1 MSPSLLPTLL
11 RSTLAGIAISTLFM
25 AALYASALNGSHWAM
40 NTMLKLT
47 LPGFNMLANAVSDDA
62 QFGRS
67 VTPFLVAAWAQICVL
82 LSLLIAVVSVLLAK
96 SRNAT

>member
-1 MSPSLLPTLL
+1 MV
-11 RSTLAGIAISTLFM
+11 
-25 AALYASALNGSHWAM
+25 ALYAGALNGSHWAM
-40 NTMLKLT
+40 NTMLNLT
-47 LPGFNMLANAVSDDA
+47 LPGFNMLANVLSDDA
-62 QFGRS
+62 QFGQS